1 MTERIRTILEYALGA
16 PALIWAGLSMIVVII
31 VLAVLA
37 IPLVILEY
45 ILDQNS

>member
-1 MTERIRTILEYALGA
+1 MNEKTRTILEYALGM
-16 PALIWAGLSMIVVII
+16 PVLIWAGLSMIVVIA

-45 ILDQNS
+45 ILEQNS